1 MKDYFSTQNPATYS
15 NSNPKASLITESLI
29 TDLIVGEG
37 LPLRLVEFT
46 GFVNFL
52 NVVHPQYKPPS
63 RQTVRKKILKKAD
76 DMKLKIMKQ
85 FQNCQTVSITV
96 DIWSDRKMRS
106 FLGVTA
112 HVVIQEKEAHLLKS
126 FTLACEQFVG
136 RHSGENIAAAFEKI
150 VQQFEIKN
158 KITYIITDN
167 AANMKKAFHTCFP
180 SFEEENFPTL
190 NERASTSSLLSENT
204 HQEDVDNEFSMF
216 TLDEADQIEVDA
228 ELETITSNIRL
239 SCFSHSLQL
248 VIRDRINHSKSMN
261 LTRLSFLSTKI
272 L

>member
-1 MKDYFSTQNPATYS
+1 
-15 NSNPKASLITESLI
+15 
-29 TDLIVGEG
+29 
-37 LPLRLVEFT
+37 
-46 GFVNFL
+46 
-52 NVVHPQYKPPS
+52 
-63 RQTVRKKILKKAD
+63 
-76 DMKLKIMKQ
+76 MKQ

-112 HVVIQEKEAHLLKS
+112 HVVVQEKEAHLLKF

-136 RHSGENIAAAFEKI
+136 RHLGENIAAAFEKI

-167 AANMKKAFHTCFP
+167 AANTSMKKAFNTCFP

-204 HQEDVDNEFSMF
+204 DQEDVDNEFSMF
-216 TLDEADQIEVDA
+216 PLDEADQIEVNA
-228 ELETITSNIRL
+228 ELATITSNIRL
-239 SCFSHSLQL
+239 SCFSHSFLL
-248 VIRDRINHSKSMN
+248 VIRDGINHSKV
-261 LTRLSFLSTKI
+261 
-272 L
+272 